1 MAENFGNRLKNA
13 WNVFMGRDP
22 PVEYQN
28 LGISYAHRP
37 DRPRMSRGT
46 EKTIV
51 TPVLNRIAMD
61 CASIEMMHV
70 KLDVEGRYIS
80 TINSEFNN
88 CLTLSANKDQTGRAF
103 FQDAILSMF
112 DEGCVAIVPVD
123 MSVNPYE
130 SNSYDILSMRVAK
143 IVNWYP
149 NHVKVQIYN
158 DRTGQTVEIMRPK
171 NQVAIVE
178 NPFYVIMN
186 GDNSILK
193 RLIRLLN
200 NSDTL
205 DDQNASGKLDM
216 IIQLPFSVRSDARKE
231 TAENRVKDIQ
241 AQLQGSNYGIAY
253 IDSTEHVTQLNRSVE
268 NNTNSREERLIKMFY
283 SQLGMTEEIMNGT
296 ATPEAMQ
303 NYYSR
308 SIEPIVSVF
317 ADEYKRKFLTKTA
330 RTQGQSVMFFRDP
343 FKLMPVNMVA
353 DIADKFTRN
362 EIMSSNE
369 IRQVVGRKPVDDP
382 KADELRN
389 KNINAQEDQTFAKV
403 EKEQTNKETK
413 SNGLRLVS

>member
-1 MAENFGNRLKNA
+1 MAEDFRNRLKNA
-13 WNVFMGRDP
+13 WNVFLGRDP
-22 PVEYQN
+22 PIEYQN
-28 LGISYAHRP
+28 LGMSYAQRP

-61 CASIEMMHV
+61 CASVEIKHV
-70 KLDVEGRYIS
+70 KLDEDGRYIS
-80 TINSEFNN
+80 TIQSGLNN

-103 FQDAILSMF
+103 VHDAVLSMF
-112 DEGCVAIVPVD
+112 DEGCVALVPVD
-123 MSVNPYE
+123 FSVDPYE
-130 SNSYDILSMRVAK
+130 TNSYDVLSIRVAK

-158 DRTGQTVEIMRPK
+158 DRTGQTVEILRPK
-171 NQVAIVE
+171 DQIAIVE
-178 NPFYVIMN
+178 NPFYVVMN

-200 NSDTL
+200 NSDSL
-205 DDQNASGKLDM
+205 DNQNASGKLDM
-216 IIQLPFSVRSDARKE
+216 IIQLPFSIRSEARKE

-268 NNTNSREERLIKMFY
+268 NNTNSREERLTKMFY

-308 SIEPIVSVF
+308 CIEPILSAF
-317 ADEYKRKFLTKTA
+317 ADECKRKFLTKTA
-330 RTQGQSVMFFRDP
+330 RTQGQSIMFFRDP
-343 FKLMPVNMVA
+343 FKLMPVNLVA

-369 IRQVVGRKPVDDP
+369 IRQIVGRKPVDDP

-389 KNINAQEDQTFAKV
+389 KNINAQEEQTFAKV
-403 EKEQTNKETK
+403 ENEQTNKETK
-413 SNGLRLVS
+413 SKGLRLVS